1 MLSLLCE
8 KGIIQNLYMDLPAY
22 YEIYHDQFDHS
33 VIFSDFL
40 EKNSSHGSQ
49 GVCGTTYDPKNN
61 LCCYQSCEGSERKFT
76 RSGTSADLEKYLLHG
91 NAGTGGVGRSEFRK
105 YL

>member
-1 MLSLLCE
+1 VRMLSLLCE

-22 YEIYHDQFDHS
+22 YEIYHDQFYHS

-49 GVCGTTYDPKNN
+49 GVGGSRGKEVCF
-61 LCCYQSCEGSERKFT
+61 SISER
-76 RSGTSADLEKYLLHG
+76 L
-91 NAGTGGVGRSEFRK
+91 
-105 YL
+105 